1 MPKFIHGTKRKGGL
15 VVVVVVVVVVALL
28 LLLQQE
34 PNGWQSECIKWEI
47 FFVQKQ
53 F

>member
-1 MPKFIHGTKRKGGL
+1 MSKFIHGTKRWGGGGG
-15 VVVVVVVVVVALL
+15 VVGVGVLL
-28 LLLQQE
+28 LLLQQG